1 MQTSKALLGIVAL
14 VMPINAWGS
23 DDSVKQL
30 ERSGWKVVES
40 TSFRVHQK
48 GSFADRDLMVDL
60 ESHRSALQVKWQGGS
75 TGRSWD
81 PKCDIYVYPT
91 GDEFHQATKRSP
103 EMLAATLLEIGEGR
117 VWMRR
122 VSVRGDVGTDFDQ
135 VLKHEVTHVVLA
147 DVFRDFQ
154 IPRWLDEGIAVAEER
169 SARRKMINQQ
179 LMEAVEVSRHADLS
193 DLLSMSRFPLD
204 RERADV
210 LYAQSASLVEFL
222 LTKKSPT
229 VLVAFAKSCRT
240 QSLED
245 SMRRH
250 FGFVDMEEAE
260 RAWLEWTIESA
271 ETAIV
276 QNP

>member
-1 MQTSKALLGIVAL
+1 MQTSKALLGMMVL
-14 VMPINAWGS
+14 LMPMTAWGG
-23 DDSVKQL
+23 DDSCKQF
-30 ERSGWKVVES
+30 ERAGWKVVES

-48 GSFADRDLMVDL
+48 GSFADRQLLSGL
-60 ESHRSALQVKWQGGS
+60 EKHRSNLQGKWQGGS

-81 PKCDIYVYPT
+81 PKCDIFVYAT

-122 VSVRGDVGTDFDQ
+122 VSVRGDVGTDFEQ
-135 VLKHEVTHVVLA
+135 VLKHEVTHVVMA
-147 DVFRDFQ
+147 DVFRDSQ

-169 SARRKMINQQ
+169 SARRQMINQQ

-210 LYAQSASLVEFL
+210 LYAQSGSLVEFL
-222 LTKKSPT
+222 LTKKSPA

-245 SMRRH
+245 SIRRH
-250 FGFVDMEEAE
+250 FGFADMEDAE
-260 RAWLEWTIESA
+260 RAWLEWTIETA

-276 QNP
+276 LNP